1 MKKMKIRQLQLL
13 PYDILYSHGYRRL
26 GALIQLES
34 ENGDVGVG
42 DLAPLKE
49 RSRESLLQT
58 IAQFKEYE
66 SVLTSV
72 KWDKDDFIEQLTAF
86 PLFPSLSFA
95 LESALFS
102 ILTPRFSCSLDV
114 AALLMGNSVKEIMTI
129 AEMRKKEG
137 FQTVKLKIGNL
148 SPDVAFTVI
157 NELKGTFKLRIDA
170 NSRWSLS
177 DSMRFF
183 SQFPVDLFDYVEDP
197 VESIAELQDFPFP
210 IAVEELISRG
220 ISLTVIEKI
229 PTLKAVTYKPTV
241 QGGYLIGQQLKKW
254 ADERGISLV
263 LSSSL
268 ESDVGHFH
276 IAAMAA
282 RLGLTAPIGIGTY
295 HYLNQ
300 HLSKY
305 KLNINK
311 GKLNLDNE
319 LFLAHLEFLSFG

>member
-1 MKKMKIRQLQLL
+1 MKINQLQLL

-26 GALIQLES
+26 GTLIKLEN
-34 ENGDVGVG
+34 ENGEVGVG

-66 SVLTSV
+66 SALASV
-72 KWDKDDFIEQLTAF
+72 QWDKNNFVEQLAEF

-95 LESALFS
+95 MESALFS
-102 ILTPRFSCSLDV
+102 LFTPCFSCSLDV
-114 AALLMGNSVKEIMTI
+114 AALLMGNSVEEIMAI
-129 AEMRKKEG
+129 AERRREEG

-148 SPDVAFTVI
+148 TPDVAFTVI
-157 NELKGTFKLRIDA
+157 NELKGAFKLRIDA
-170 NSRWSLS
+170 NARWSLS
-177 DSMRFF
+177 DSIHFF
-183 SQFPVDLFDYVEDP
+183 SQFPIELFDYIEDP
-197 VESIAELQDFPFP
+197 VKSIAELQDFPFP

-220 ISLTVIEKI
+220 ISFAAIEKI
-229 PTLKAVTYKPTV
+229 PTLKTITYKPTV

-254 ADERGISLV
+254 ADEREISLI

-276 IAAMAA
+276 IAAMAG

-300 HLSKY
+300 YLSKY
-305 KLNINK
+305 TLKFNK
-311 GKLNLDNE
+311 GKVNLDNAPLISDKQFSKE
-319 LFLAHLEFLSFG
+319 N